1 MRHSAARSISHQEVR
16 MEKLTLNPETLRV
29 QSFSA
34 TREKRVMDGPD
45 ATRPHICDPVTA
57 WC

>member
-1 MRHSAARSISHQEVR
+1 

-29 QSFSA
+29 QSFAASA
-34 TREKRVMDGPD
+34 TREVGPIERYD
-45 ATRPHICDPVTA
+45 AEATRPHICDPVTA

>member
-1 MRHSAARSISHQEVR
+1 

-29 QSFSA
+29 QSFTASAA
-34 TREKRVMDGPD
+34 TREDRVVDGAD

>member
-1 MRHSAARSISHQEVR
+1 

-29 QSFSA
+29 QSFAASAA
-34 TREKRVMDGPD
+34 TREVTERYDAE